1 MIKATHNPP
10 QYCRKP
16 HNPPRK
22 EPSPKTKSRRPAGT
36 PEGWRLFL
44 ICPLQPRKN
53 PPHPAG
59 SHPCRTGRALV
70 SVHSGGSAT
79 PRRTPPPAS

>member
-1 MIKATHNPP
+1 MIKTIHNRPR
-10 QYCRKP
+10 CRKP
-16 HNPPRK
+16 HKPPER
-22 EPSPKTKSRRPAGT
+22 SPRPKLRAAAPPELRRAG
-36 PEGWRLFL
+36 GSFQSALNSHA
-44 ICPLQPRKN
+44 KN

-59 SHPCRTGRALV
+59 SHSCRTGRALV